1 MTRSVPTRRSSDL
14 LGVTRRGRK
23 LAALRRVVGE
33 PELVFGKAERL
44 CHADQLLVLPRVAD
58 LRLMAQRLSGIDILV
73 DLRERHR
80 GADVRL
86 LFECAPGAAVGA
98 DILALGARLFA
109 EHFGGEEAVEGFLV
123 GGGGAQD
130 RKRTRL

>member
-1 MTRSVPTRRSSDL
+1 
-14 LGVTRRGRK
+14 
-23 LAALRRVVGE
+23 
-33 PELVFGKAERL
+33 
-44 CHADQLLVLPRVAD
+44 
-58 LRLMAQRLSGIDILV
+58 MAQRLSGIDILV

-98 DILALGARLFA
+98 DILALGARLFD

-123 GGGGAQD
+123 GGGGAQPPLDHFGLAGGD
-130 RKRTRL
+130 RGARRSEENTSELPSLMRTSYAD